1 MDKKLAGLLG
11 AAAALAT
18 MSSAQAAAPVQQS
31 EIAPATS
38 YRDLLDP
45 VPNALSALKADD
57 ARLAESQGTQDQSTR
72 DGVRVAQISVQVGII
87 ITTITIITAVS
98 SFASG
103 RATLATIITTI
114 TTIIIITTEMME
126 GRRGIRP
133 DAPLLFSFTGS
144 FADLGF
150 CRTEQMAVR
159 AVEDGVGF
167 RGPR

>member
-57 ARLAESQGTQDQSTR
+57 ARLAESQGTQNQSTQNQGTQ
-72 DGVRVAQISVQVGII
+72 DGVRVAQISVQVGHHHHHHHH
-87 ITTITIITAVS
+87 
-98 SFASG
+98 
-103 RATLATIITTI
+103 
-114 TTIIIITTEMME
+114 
-126 GRRGIRP
+126 RGVV
-133 DAPLLFSFTGS
+133 
-144 FADLGF
+144 
-150 CRTEQMAVR
+150 VR
-159 AVEDGVGF
+159 VGP
-167 RGPR
+167 GHPRHHHPHHHHHHHHD

>member
-57 ARLAESQGTQDQSTR
+57 ARRAESQGTQGESSQ
-72 DGVRVAQISVQVGII
+72 DGVRVAQISVQVGHHHHH
-87 ITTITIITAVS
+87 
-98 SFASG
+98 
-103 RATLATIITTI
+103 LH
-114 TTIIIITTEMME
+114 
-126 GRRGIRP
+126 RGVV
-133 DAPLLFSFTGS
+133 
-144 FADLGF
+144 
-150 CRTEQMAVR
+150 VR
-159 AVEDGVGF
+159 VGP
-167 RGPR
+167 GHHHYHHHHHHHHHHN

>member
-72 DGVRVAQISVQVGII
+72 DGVRVAQISVQVGHHHHHHHHH
-87 ITTITIITAVS
+87 
-98 SFASG
+98 
-103 RATLATIITTI
+103 
-114 TTIIIITTEMME
+114 
-126 GRRGIRP
+126 RGVV
-133 DAPLLFSFTGS
+133 
-144 FADLGF
+144 
-150 CRTEQMAVR
+150 VR
-159 AVEDGVGF
+159 VGPNH
-167 RGPR
+167 PRYHHHHHHHHHHHY